1 MAVHPAGNCMLK
13 VNNRNNRKWCEIC
26 SKLTIKTPDLFT
38 RFIVNFEH
46 ISHLF
51 LMFLLLTLSRQMSAG
66 SVVEN
71 ISQEIGNW
79 FLESGPR
86 KLEVDLKTSQNG
98 HFVDLTLEGLREFQ
112 KP

>member
-1 MAVHPAGNCMLK
+1 
-13 VNNRNNRKWCEIC
+13 
-26 SKLTIKTPDLFT
+26 
-38 RFIVNFEH
+38 
-46 ISHLF
+46 
-51 LMFLLLTLSRQMSAG
+51 MSAG
-66 SVVEN
+66 SIVEN
-71 ISQEIGNW
+71 ISQEIGNC